1 MAADGRAPLETVL
14 LPGARALLS
23 RHARELPQRD
33 DLCGAFCGA
42 LALNASG
49 LELTPAGE
57 QLDQDAVAIAAGSIV
72 SVAPRS
78 GHAARRRDRPQ
89 GLSPGD
95 PHDRRP

>member
-14 LPGARALLS
+14 LPGARAFLKH
-23 RHARELPQRD
+23 HALELPQRD

-57 QLDQDAVAIAAGSIV
+57 QLDQDAVALAAGSIV
-72 SVAPRS
+72 SRRPRS
-78 GHAARRRDRPQ
+78 GHAPRRRDRPAR
-89 GLSPGD
+89 LPPGD
-95 PHDRRP
+95 PDDRGP